1 MMLHGTC
8 NSAEIICWHLCTPGT
23 PVGQHSSFA
32 TAVLCMR
39 SEQVA
44 QQGEAVRVLQE
55 ELTTV
60 KKIVLTM
67 HAGILHA
74 QQQQQQS
81 HHHQHHGAESAPG
94 QATAPQT
101 PVSMQLPAAA
111 ETLTPEQPQQQLHH
125 KKESHR
131 GTLPFSGQQR

>member
-1 MMLHGTC
+1 M
-8 NSAEIICWHLCTPGT
+8 
-23 PVGQHSSFA
+23 GQRSTFA
-32 TAVLCMR
+32 TVVLCMR

-60 KKIVLTM
+60 KKVVLTM

-74 QQQQQQS
+74 QQQQQQP
-81 HHHQHHGAESAPG
+81 HHNQHHGAGPAPG

-101 PVSMQLPAAA
+101 PASMQLPAAA
-111 ETLTPEQPQQQLHH
+111 ESLTPEQPQQQLHH
-125 KKESHR
+125 RTRE
-131 GTLPFSGQQR
+131 P

>member
-1 MMLHGTC
+1 MLA
-8 NSAEIICWHLCTPGT
+8 SS
-23 PVGQHSSFA
+23 VHSSSSGQTQQA
-32 TAVLCMR
+32 CVVTVVLCMR
-39 SEQVA
+39 SERVA

-60 KKIVLTM
+60 KKVVLTM

-74 QQQQQQS
+74 QQQQQQQP
-81 HHHQHHGAESAPG
+81 HHHQHRDDGAGPAPG
-94 QATAPQT
+94 QATSPQT

-125 KKESHR
+125 KTRE
-131 GTLPFSGQQR
+131 P

>member
-1 MMLHGTC
+1 MLTGIYIP
-8 NSAEIICWHLCTPGT
+8 AEILCTANLL
-23 PVGQHSSFA
+23 GQYS
-32 TAVLCMR
+32 TLLMAVLCMC

-60 KKIVLTM
+60 KKVVLTM

-74 QQQQQQS
+74 QQHQQQQQQQQQS
-81 HHHQHHGAESAPG
+81 HHHEHHGAGPAPG

-101 PVSMQLPAAA
+101 PVGMQLPAAS
-111 ETLTPEQPQQQLHH
+111 ETLTPEQPQQQLRYRTR
-125 KKESHR
+125 E
-131 GTLPFSGQQR
+131 P